1 MNSGIRKTLDNH
13 NKKVNAIKEGGNS
26 FSTLQ
31 EEETKKNRI
40 NEYLKNLT
48 PSQKQKML
56 DEIKY
61 KKAKD
66 NFEEYLTLVD
76 KTYKTTRFHQF
87 LAKVCQSAV
96 EKVEQNRKNLAQA
109 KKTIICVSV
118 PPQLGKSTTITKT
131 LPSWFVGRNPDLSA
145 ILVAYNGDFGEKFC
159 DSNREKT
166 RDYGKQVFDIEI
178 SETQDTKEYYGLK
191 KQKGFVKGVGIL
203 GGITGNGCELLIVD
217 DPYKNAEEAY
227 SQTYRRKVSD
237 EFKFSCL
244 SRLHPGGVCIII
256 HTRWHEEDL
265 IGEYSKNDGVFVIN
279 IPLICDS
286 KNDPLHREIGE
297 ALCPELGMGAVFAEE
312 IRKQVGEKVY
322 NALYQGKPHIDG
334 GNIIA
339 RNTIKFYTK
348 ETLPSSFDELVMS
361 CDLTFGG
368 TRETNDFNAIQV
380 WGRVKANHYLLKRIK
395 KRMTFTQTCEM
406 IKIVSATYPLARK
419 KLVENKANG
428 EACIDMLNNEIGGL
442 KAFDPGKTDKVGR
455 AQAVTPYF
463 ESGNVYLP
471 CQEIDQTIDEM
482 VEEIVQFPNGSHDDE
497 VDAMTQYLNDY
508 SYKGG
513 NKIVTSNEII
523 SFAEAIRRY

>member
-1 MNSGIRKTLDNH
+1 MNSGIKKTLDNH
-13 NKKVNAIKEGGNS
+13 NSKINAIKERNS
-26 FSTLQ
+26 KFSTLQ
-31 EEETKKNRI
+31 EEETNKKRVTDFI
-40 NEYLKNLT
+40 QNLT
-48 PSQKQKML
+48 PSQKQKVL
-56 DEIKY
+56 EEIKY
-61 KKAKD
+61 KKSKD
-66 NFEEYLTLVD
+66 DFEEYLTLVD
-76 KTYKTTRFHQF
+76 KTYKTTRFHKF

-96 EKVEQNRKNLAQA
+96 EKVEANRKNLANA

-166 RDYGKQVFDIEI
+166 RDYGKQVFGIEI

-227 SQTYRRKVSD
+227 SATYRKKVSD

-244 SRLHPGGVCIII
+244 SRLHAGGVCIII

-265 IGEYSKNDGVFVIN
+265 IGEYSKNEGTFVIN

-286 KNDPLHREIGE
+286 KNDPLRRELGE

-322 NALYQGKPHIDG
+322 NALYQGKPTIDG
-334 GNIIA
+334 GNIFT
-339 RNTIKFYTK
+339 RNTIKYYT
-348 ETLPSSFDELVMS
+348 EATLPSNFDEIVMS

-368 TRETNDFNAIQV
+368 TKSANDFNAIQV

-395 KRMTFTQTCEM
+395 KRLTFTKTCEM
-406 IKIVSATYPLARK
+406 IRVVSATYPLARK
-419 KLVENKANG
+419 KLVEAKANG
-428 EACIDMLNNEIGGL
+428 QACIDMLNNEIGGF
-442 KAFDPGKTDKVGR
+442 KAFDPKKTDKVGR
-455 AQAVTPYF
+455 ANAVTPYF
-463 ESGNVYLP
+463 ESGNIFFP
-471 CQEIDQTIDEM
+471 CKEIDPEIDIM
-482 VEEIVQFPNGSHDDE
+482 VEEMMQFPNSAHDDE

-513 NKIVTSNEII
+513 SKIVTDSVMI